1 MRQEENMQKNIKMAA
16 LQEERLSEAVRKY
29 PVLYDKADRY
39 FKDKAKKQLD
49 LEDVAKEAN
58 LENGKFHSKWLK
70 TIFYLSGKAAETQFW
85 NLKNQYDCEKRKLK
99 EANKSGAGAKDVNVR
114 CGV

>member
-58 LENGKFHSKWLK
+58 LENGKFHSK
-70 TIFYLSGKAAETQFW
+70 
-85 NLKNQYDCEKRKLK
+85 
-99 EANKSGAGAKDVNVR
+99 
-114 CGV
+114 